1 MKPEDVDVL
10 DPMEDSTADN
20 EPLVSV
26 PTPYLHRMALC
37 VAAAGLIV
45 IGIWTTAYFFE
56 SDWAV
61 YGSSGMVTEWNY
73 TFGSGYTKNQYWALW
88 SATIVAPA
96 AVVGILLVSQQVYS
110 LALYSEEPKIA
121 GGAAAFFFLAAG
133 GFTAGAYFSY
143 EEWSGKLTR
152 ATAAGLESVDWVD
165 GRAMGTLSV
174 ESEAGETPYGWL
186 PSGLNWCP
194 FGFARRGDA
203 KTSEEASALS
213 QANQA
218 DTEPDAPASRLATAM
233 VVIWLFPLL
242 AYMTTFIPNSWEA
255 VTGSLIY
262 EDIREPTKTYDE
274 NGEVD
279 SAPEVSY
286 AVFETK
292 TFEVATDSDET
303 LYFRLYPDVW
313 MYWTFIYAVVL
324 TGLLGRASRPVRQ
337 CLKAGGYDT
346 QAGEA
351 VPEGRPV
358 RQFLAHRPAALRG
371 HATCGG
377 LVLLSYFSVLLIVF
391 TYYWIH
397 DHAWHSG
404 EDMPANEQWART
416 FGQDLLDCGV
426 FNCIHDEVSASAGQV
441 EPGYATVVFFLALLL
456 AALEL
461 ILASRLLAQL
471 QRLLKGSPTPLRRD
485 SSAGAPPPWQQM
497 DDENMYSDN
506 FTIALATYITFPMFI
521 INGVFSHYTV
531 RRRNFELFYFS
542 HYYFMA
548 VYIMILWHATS
559 AWFFVLPGLALWFWD
574 RMIRVVRSNSVFV
587 AAQLEP
593 CAAGTVVHVEFEQVE
608 TFWGWRKGGQMGR
621 QGLDPLLSSFPAEGG
636 AEGAAPDQVGP
647 KGSCGSFKYKMGQ
660 YAFINVPEIS
670 WLEWHPFSISSAPV
684 HIYLGYMLLVVIMCH
699 IGCWWTTW
707 DGISTYSDCYSE
719 DGSCGDIFPENIYR
733 ILGYFPTNSFSNHPH
748 QLPAVCDCDGLP
760 PCAGRPRA
768 DGRAELHIKDMGA
781 GTFTRALLRLGEG
794 AQRAPAILVDGPYG
808 VPLAA
813 YDYKRIVLV
822 AGGIGITALHSI
834 FRELYAAV
842 QKKRY
847 HTLETGSC
855 TWEVVKLIWVVRD
868 MRLLEIPAFRSTLSQ
883 VLQNDVSG
891 VFSVQNSLSAAEFF
905 ARWNALCK
913 LRFQVF
919 CTNAEISPSIPADLR
934 TELKSIVHLGRPDLK
949 SELARD
955 LTSGMD
961 SIVYACGPEGLVDSA
976 SEAALSFGVDFRK
989 EIFAF

>member
-143 EEWSGKLTR
+143 EEWSGKDLLDCGVFNCIHDEVSASAGQVEPGY
-152 ATAAGLESVDWVD
+152 ATVVFFLALLLAALELILASRLLAQLQRLLKGSPTPLRRDSSAGAPPPW
-165 GRAMGTLSV
+165 AMGTLSV

-337 CLKAGGYDT
+337 
-346 QAGEA
+346 
-351 VPEGRPV
+351 
-358 RQFLAHRPAALRG
+358 FLAHRPAALRG

-416 FGQDLLDCGV
+416 FGQVG
-426 FNCIHDEVSASAGQV
+426 N
-441 EPGYATVVFFLALLL
+441 LLL
-456 AALEL
+456 GLL
-461 ILASRLLAQL
+461 ILPVARNSMWTTVFGVSWESVLFVHIYLGYMLLVVIMCHIGCWWTTWDGISTYSDCYSED
-471 QRLLKGSPTPLRRD
+471 GSCGDIFPENIYRILGYFPTN
-485 SSAGAPPPWQQM
+485 SFSKQQM

-636 AEGAAPDQVGP
+636 AEGAAPDQTKQLLSKIGVEGP
-647 KGSCGSFKYKMGQ
+647 G
-660 YAFINVPEIS
+660 
-670 WLEWHPFSISSAPV
+670 LSSK
-684 HIYLGYMLLVVIMCH
+684 
-699 IGCWWTTW
+699 
-707 DGISTYSDCYSE
+707 
-719 DGSCGDIFPENIYR
+719 EN
-733 ILGYFPTNSFSNHPH
+733 
-748 QLPAVCDCDGLP
+748 
-760 PCAGRPRA
+760 
-768 DGRAELHIKDMGA
+768 
-781 GTFTRALLRLGEG
+781 
-794 AQRAPAILVDGPYG
+794 
-808 VPLAA
+808 AA
-813 YDYKRIVLV
+813 
-822 AGGIGITALHSI
+822 
-834 FRELYAAV
+834 
-842 QKKRY
+842 
-847 HTLETGSC
+847 
-855 TWEVVKLIWVVRD
+855 
-868 MRLLEIPAFRSTLSQ
+868 
-883 VLQNDVSG
+883 
-891 VFSVQNSLSAAEFF
+891 
-905 ARWNALCK
+905 
-913 LRFQVF
+913 
-919 CTNAEISPSIPADLR
+919 
-934 TELKSIVHLGRPDLK
+934 
-949 SELARD
+949 
-955 LTSGMD
+955 
-961 SIVYACGPEGLVDSA
+961 
-976 SEAALSFGVDFRK
+976 
-989 EIFAF
+989 